1 MADNEKIRWCKAK
14 RNGIEL
20 IEPNNNLAK
29 EYIDN
34 AEETLLILK
43 TIKGK
48 SNMWIATTKYY
59 FEYLPSILY

>member
-1 MADNEKIRWCKAK
+1 MRWCKAK
-14 RNGIEL
+14 RNSIEL
-20 IEPNNNLAK
+20 IEPNDNLSK

-43 TIKGK
+43 TIRGK

-59 FEYLPSILY
+59 FGYSP